1 MKCPAYSLYHADS
14 SGRLNLVRNASGIV
28 LLLAVSLLA
37 GCARAPLYSDLTET
51 QANDVQAALLA
62 AGIDARKAAI
72 AKSKGWSISVDRED
86 IPRAMTLLNT
96 FGLPRQPLRTLGEV
110 FPKEGFVSS
119 PLEER
124 ARYVFALSQEVEQTL
139 MQLDGVV
146 DARVH
151 IAIPERS
158 VLDDKLPSA
167 SASIVIIEQPGAG
180 LETRETDIKAIVT
193 DGIEGLNDVNRV
205 TVKFFT
211 RNESAAL
218 EGAAHALQHA
228 TAKSDWQLPLA
239 ATAGLLCCVVVSG
252 AGVRYF
258 MRREPVPPQ
267 SSSRG

>member
-1 MKCPAYSLYHADS
+1 MKYPLYPSIA
-14 SGRLNLVRNASGIV
+14 LF
-28 LLLAVSLLA
+28 LAVALLA

-62 AGIDARKAAI
+62 AGIDARKAAV
-72 AKSKGWSISVDRED
+72 AKSKGWSISVERQD
-86 IPRAMTLLNT
+86 IPQAMTVLNT
-96 FGLPRQPLRTLGEV
+96 FGLPKQPLRTLGEV

-158 VLDDKLPSA
+158 VLDDKAPSA

-180 LETRETDIKAIVT
+180 LEARETDIKAIVT

-211 RNESAAL
+211 RRESGALAA
-218 EGAAHALQHA
+218 AAHAPKRVV
-228 TAKSDWQLPLA
+228 AKNEWPLPLVA
-239 ATAGLLCCVVVSG
+239 AAGLLCCVVVGG
-252 AGVRYF
+252 AGVRRYLL
-258 MRREPVPPQ
+258 
-267 SSSRG
+267 SSRG